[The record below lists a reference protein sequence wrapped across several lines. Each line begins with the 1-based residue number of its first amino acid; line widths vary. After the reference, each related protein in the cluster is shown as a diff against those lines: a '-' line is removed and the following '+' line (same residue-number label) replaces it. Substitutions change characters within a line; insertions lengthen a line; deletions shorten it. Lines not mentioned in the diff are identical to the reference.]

1 MNFVG
6 SLASGGT
13 VSFALSLDEVFG
25 FQTVDFGGLFS
36 DVTAVSWTQ
45 VYNYHQFD
53 NLVLD
58 ASAAA
63 ALPEPA
69 SLALTRR
76 RRASRA

>member
-1 MNFVG
+1 MNFLG

-13 VSFALSLDEVFG
+13 VSFALSLDEV
-25 FQTVDFGGLFS
+25 VDFGGLFS